1 MHDNRPEIPVA
12 GIIYG
17 EIVYWLTILGSVIA
31 IVGATTAMFSANNY
45 LDPSQVFS
53 AIWDGQTT
61 VEIWEGTVGAVPRGH
76 WYLPR
81 LAAGDGLAMF
91 GLALGVFSV
100 IPALI
105 ASAIAL
111 IKKKQL
117 LFGTLALVAA
127 ILCVTSCLGLIELP
141 S

>member
-1 MHDNRPEIPVA
+1 MNVSRPEIPVA
-12 GIIYG
+12 GIVYG
-17 EIVYWLTILGSVIA
+17 EVVYWLTVLGSVIA
-31 IVGATTAMFSANNY
+31 IIGATAAMFGADNY

-53 AIWDGQTT
+53 AIWEGQTT
-61 VEIWEGTVGAVPRGH
+61 VDIWEGTVGAVPRGH

-81 LAAGDGLAMF
+81 LGAGDALAMF
-91 GLALGVFSV
+91 GLAVGVFSV

-111 IKKKQL
+111 FRKRQL
-117 LFGTLALVAA
+117 LFGALAIVAA
-127 ILCVTSCLGLIELP
+127 VLCITSCLGVIELP